1 VNGRKLILLV
11 ALCWVINTAQAAST
25 NDLFAQGLALGRSG
39 DFSGAASVFE
49 QAAHHQPAVGT
60 LVNAGLA
67 EWQRGRAGAAILT
80 WEQAQWIE
88 PWDARSAGNLRFAR
102 EVTQVEAPELEWF
115 ESASTWLPA
124 NAWVWVAGASLW
136 LAVGML
142 ILPGVFRWRKA
153 GWHQA
158 LAAFGFGIF
167 LFGLVANYG
176 VVSRAEIGF
185 VLKKNAPLFLTPTK
199 ESEVLSTLTAG
210 ESARWLRTRGNY
222 FLIRTGLG
230 LGWIERDQF
239 GLINP

>member
-1 VNGRKLILLV
+1 MVNTG
-11 ALCWVINTAQAAST
+11 QAAGT

-39 DFSGAASVFE
+39 DFSEAASTFE
-49 QAAHHQPAVGT
+49 QAAQHRPAVGI

-67 EWQRGRAGAAILT
+67 EWQRGRAGAAILA

-102 EVTQVEAPELEWF
+102 EVTQVEAPELKWF
-115 ESASTWLPA
+115 EAASTWLPA
-124 NAWVWVAGASLW
+124 HAWVWLAGASLW
-136 LAVGML
+136 LAVGMV
-142 ILPGVFRWRKA
+142 ILPGVCRWRKA

-176 VVSRAEIGF
+176 LVSRAEIGF
-185 VLKKNAPLFLTPTK
+185 VLKKNAPLLLTPTK
-199 ESEVLSTLTAG
+199 ESAVVTTLTAG
-210 ESARWLRTRGNY
+210 EPARRVKTRGNY
-222 FLIRTGLG
+222 LLVRTSLG
-230 LGWIERDQF
+230 LGWIERDEF